1 MVKNISVDYAILERA
16 DNVFVVSADIGW
28 TDLGTWGSLREQSLR
43 AGEANA
49 LVGNRIL
56 ALESEGCLVHVPNNK
71 PVVLQ
76 GVKDLL
82 VVESNGVLLICPVQD
97 EQKIKEVVNVVRDN
111 WGDGVL

>member
-1 MVKNISVDYAILERA
+1 
-16 DNVFVVSADIGW
+16 
-28 TDLGTWGSLREQSLR
+28 
-43 AGEANA
+43 
-49 LVGNRIL
+49 
-56 ALESEGCLVHVPNNK
+56 
-71 PVVLQ
+71 VVLQ